1 MKKIFVMAGFLFFV
15 FGLPAYGDQANAPMA
30 AADELT
36 AAGIEI
42 AKHDDSTLFT
52 FSVTSGQNREVPIAA
67 ILANYYFGEGGFRE
81 VILSCFLPLETAFP
95 SDQYDVAAG
104 QVYEIYEELLGQGV
118 SENDVF
124 ISVRF
129 EKNIEADGMI
139 TVEFLKHANYFERVG
154 KNFVTG
160 ITDIVSSPMELPM
173 GMVTESRK
181 SGAMTGVPK
190 GVFSG
195 FGQAVRKAGTGVI
208 TLLTFWAG

>member
-1 MKKIFVMAGFLFFV
+1 
-15 FGLPAYGDQANAPMA
+15 
-30 AADELT
+30 
-36 AAGIEI
+36 
-42 AKHDDSTLFT
+42 
-52 FSVTSGQNREVPIAA
+52 
-67 ILANYYFGEGGFRE
+67 
-81 VILSCFLPLETAFP
+81 
-95 SDQYDVAAG
+95 
-104 QVYEIYEELLGQGV
+104 
-118 SENDVF
+118 
-124 ISVRF
+124 
-129 EKNIEADGMI
+129 MI